1 MSIDTVL
8 YIKQLK
14 IVEKFHAAA
23 ITASKQTDGN
33 ISDTHEKSKIKVV

>member
-14 IVEKFHAAA
+14 IVEKFH
-23 ITASKQTDGN
+23 TASKQTDGN